1 MHRGTWAWRRE
12 EWRCINSITASKP
25 PTAHPLITFQKLR
38 VAAED
43 AGGASGFTRCSGAQ
57 VQHHVILLPHG
68 PARSPLYLPL
78 HPFNGATLCTL
89 DRRLS
94 EAEPA
99 QSCGGTSS

>member
-1 MHRGTWAWRRE
+1 MAADSMHRGTWAWRRE

-25 PTAHPLITFQKLR
+25 PAAHPLITFQKLR

-68 PARSPLYLPL
+68 LR
-78 HPFNGATLCTL
+78 
-89 DRRLS
+89 DRRSTCLFTRS
-94 EAEPA
+94 KIGRAHV
-99 QSCGGTSS
+99 